1 MSNLPFRDDG
11 LERYLMRI
19 LMVSDVYFPRVNG
32 VSTSIQT
39 YRSDLMA
46 AGHRC
51 LLVAPEYPTAA
62 ADDEELFR
70 LPSSRIPRDPE
81 DRLLSMRAL
90 RQWGKAL
97 EPGEIDIVHIQ
108 TPFAAHYAGLRMAR
122 HLGVPVVES
131 YHTYF
136 EHYLHHYVPA
146 LPSMLTRRFAR
157 RVTVSQCHQVAHLI
171 SPSRQMADALREYGV
186 KTPIEILP
194 TGLPPESYT
203 VGDGARFRALHGIPA
218 ERPLAL
224 FVGRVAH
231 EKNIDFLVRM
241 LGALRTKCADA
252 LLVIAGEGPA
262 QEHLR
267 RLVTSLGLDANVL
280 FVGYMDR
287 HTTLRDCY
295 RAADVFVFAS
305 RTETQ
310 GLVLLEAMAQG
321 TPVVS
326 TAVMGTVDVLSG
338 AAGAVV
344 VPEDEQVFAAAVAE
358 VLLNPAQRAA
368 LSPLAVQDARR
379 WASAA
384 MAARLVELYEQVI
397 ANHSTKGGALR
408 PIATSVSAQYRTHA

>member
-1 MSNLPFRDDG
+1 
-11 LERYLMRI
+11 
-19 LMVSDVYFPRVNG
+19 
-32 VSTSIQT
+32 
-39 YRSDLMA
+39 
-46 AGHRC
+46 
-51 LLVAPEYPTAA
+51 
-62 ADDEELFR
+62 
-70 LPSSRIPRDPE
+70 
-81 DRLLSMRAL
+81 
-90 RQWGKAL
+90 
-97 EPGEIDIVHIQ
+97 
-108 TPFAAHYAGLRMAR
+108 
-122 HLGVPVVES
+122 
-131 YHTYF
+131 
-136 EHYLHHYVPA
+136 
-146 LPSMLTRRFAR
+146 
-157 RVTVSQCHQVAHLI
+157 
-171 SPSRQMADALREYGV
+171 
-186 KTPIEILP
+186 
-194 TGLPPESYT
+194 
-203 VGDGARFRALHGIPA
+203 
-218 ERPLAL
+218 
-224 FVGRVAH
+224 
-231 EKNIDFLVRM
+231 M

-326 TAVMGTVDVLSG
+326 TAVMGTVDVLTG

-358 VLLNPAQRAA
+358 VLRNPARRAA
-368 LSPLAVQDARR
+368 LSPLAAADAQR

-384 MAARLVELYEQVI
+384 MAARLVDLYEQVI

-408 PIATSVSAQYRTHA
+408 PIPTSSSAQDRTHA

>member
-1 MSNLPFRDDG
+1 
-11 LERYLMRI
+11 MRI

-39 YRSDLMA
+39 YRSDLLA

-51 LLVAPEYPTAA
+51 LLAAPEYPTPMV
-62 ADDEELFR
+62 DDDELFR
-70 LPSSRIPRDPE
+70 LPSRRIPRDPE

-90 RQWGKAL
+90 RQWGEAL

-122 HLGVPVVES
+122 RLGVPVVES

-146 LPSMLTRRFAR
+146 LPAMLTRRFAR
-157 RVTVSQCHQVAHLI
+157 RVTVSQCHQVAHLV
-171 SPSRQMADALREYGV
+171 SPSRQMADALRAYGV
-186 KTPIEILP
+186 RTPIEVLP
-194 TGLPPESYT
+194 TGLPPEAYRL
-203 VGDGARFRALHGIPA
+203 GEGARFRALHDIPA
-218 ERPLAL
+218 DRPLAL

-241 LGALRTKCADA
+241 LGALRAQCPEA

-262 QEHLR
+262 QDHLR
-267 RLVTSLGLDANVL
+267 RLVTSLGLAASVL

-295 RAADVFVFAS
+295 HAADVFVFAS

-326 TAVMGTVDVLSG
+326 TAVMGTVDVLTG

-344 VPEDEQVFAAAVAE
+344 VPEDEQLFANAVADI
-358 VLLNPAQRAA
+358 LRNPERRAV
-368 LSPLAVQDARR
+368 LSPLAAQDAAR

-384 MAARLVELYEQVI
+384 MAARLVALYEQVI
-397 ANHSTKGGALR
+397 ADHAATGGTRRL
-408 PIATSVSAQYRTHA
+408 PLPPSSVAAPARIHA

>member
-1 MSNLPFRDDG
+1 
-11 LERYLMRI
+11 MRI

-39 YRSDLMA
+39 YRSDLLA

-51 LLVAPEYPTAA
+51 LLVAPEYPTTAL
-62 ADDEELFR
+62 DDDELFR
-70 LPSSRIPRDPE
+70 VPSRRIPRDPE

-90 RQWGKAL
+90 RQWGEAL
-97 EPGEIDIVHIQ
+97 EPGDIDIVHVQ
-108 TPFAAHYAGLRMAR
+108 TPFAAHYAGIRMAR
-122 HLGVPVVES
+122 RLGVPVVES

-157 RVTVSQCHQVAHLI
+157 RVTVSQCHQVAQLV

-186 KTPIEILP
+186 RTPIEVLP
-194 TGLPPESYT
+194 TGLPPEAYAL
-203 VGDGARFRALHGIPA
+203 GDGPRFRALHGIPA
-218 ERPLAL
+218 SRPLAL

-241 LGALRTKCADA
+241 LGALRAKCPDV

-262 QEHLR
+262 QDHLR
-267 RLVTSLGLDANVL
+267 RLVGSLGLEASVL

-287 HTTLRDCY
+287 HTVLRDCY

-326 TAVMGTVDVLSG
+326 TAVMGTVDVLGG
-338 AAGAVV
+338 AKGAVV
-344 VPEDEQVFAAAVAE
+344 VPEDEQFFAAAVADI
-358 VLLNPAQRAA
+358 LLDPARRAV
-368 LSPLAVQDARR
+368 LSPLAAEDARA

-384 MAARLVELYEQVI
+384 MAARLVALYEQVI
-397 ANHSTKGGALR
+397 DEHRNETASLR
-408 PIATSVSAQYRTHA
+408 LPVTSSLPITPERTQA